1 MPAASCSTKI
11 HVLPGDVVS
20 RIAAGEVVERPAAV
34 VKELLENSLDA
45 GGLHITVDVKDGGLT
60 LIRVTD
66 DGEGISR
73 ADLPLAFER
82 HATSKLR
89 SDRDLASVTT
99 MGFRGEALPSIASVS
114 HVLVT
119 TATKQDITVGSQFT
133 LVAGGVGSIVDAPAV
148 PGTRIEVSNLFFNQ
162 PARRKFLKSATTEF
176 SHISHVV
183 QLAGLAWPSVHFRL
197 THNGQEIL
205 NYPAVTTDRDR
216 ILQVY
221 RPAFLD
227 RTIEVRGRI
236 AGMSIR
242 GVMVNPLHARSSK
255 TPQELFVNRR
265 PIRNGTVFHAIVDG
279 YGSFL
284 SKGHHP
290 TFVFFLDIEPDRLD
304 VNVHPTKK
312 EVRFADTEAL
322 HQLVR
327 QTVRHALDGSEQKVV
342 LGLTQGGASQTI
354 SEPIPTALRQ
364 VDLLSGARQTGLIPT
379 TGRDSRITMKDTV
392 TLSGMVEGSQ
402 VAFAHEPVAMYQRAE
417 KPDVVPFGQ
426 ILRTYL
432 VAQVGDELQVIDQHT
447 AHERVLFQR
456 LWRDWQSREIS
467 SQPLLIPEPVE
478 LPAAQSLLLLKR
490 SDDLEKLGLLIEPF
504 GTTAVAI
511 RGVPVGLGKV
521 DAAVLVQDLLED
533 LTEWDQ
539 ASSLELRVQPVLA
552 SMACHGAVRAGRTLT
567 LPEIEQ
573 LIHDWVQEGLIM
585 TCPHGRRTAFRLSTD
600 ELAQLFGRVGWS

>member
-1 MPAASCSTKI
+1 MPAASSSAKI
-11 HVLPGDVVS
+11 HVLPDDVVS

-45 GGLHITVDVKDGGLT
+45 GGLHISIDVKEGGLT
-60 LIRVTD
+60 LIRVAD
-66 DGEGISR
+66 DGEGIHR
-73 ADLPLAFER
+73 ADLPRAFER

-119 TATKQDITVGSQFT
+119 TATRQDTVGSQLT
-133 LVAGGVGSIVDAPAV
+133 LIAGAGGAIMDAPPV
-148 PGTRIEVSNLFFNQ
+148 PGTRIDVSNLFFNQ
-162 PARRKFLKSATTEF
+162 PARKKFLKSTTTEF
-176 SHISHVV
+176 SHISHAV
-183 QLAGLAWPSVHFRL
+183 QLASLAWPSVHFRL

-221 RPAFLD
+221 RQAFLD
-227 RTIEVRGRI
+227 RTIEVRGRT
-236 AGMSIR
+236 AGLSIR
-242 GVMVNPLHARSSK
+242 GVMVDPIHARASR

-265 PIRNGTVFHAIVDG
+265 PIRNATVFHAVIDG

-284 SKGHHP
+284 PKGHHP
-290 TFVFFLDIEPDRLD
+290 TFVLFLDIEPNRID

-312 EVRFADTEAL
+312 EVRFAETEGL

-327 QTVRHALDGSEQKVV
+327 QSVRHALGGSERKVV
-342 LGLTQGGASQTI
+342 LGLSQQASEFVPTVERQPASFGSSRPSASI
-354 SEPIPTALRQ
+354 S
-364 VDLLSGARQTGLIPT
+364 ARGQ
-379 TGRDSRITMKDTV
+379 DSRIDASDAV
-392 TLSGMVEGSQ
+392 SFPAIVEGSQ
-402 VAFAHEPVAMYQRAE
+402 LPLAAEAAAAYRLAE
-417 KPDVVPFGQ
+417 KPEVVPFGQ

-432 VAQVGDELQVIDQHT
+432 VAQVGEELQVIDQHT

-456 LWRDWQSREIS
+456 LWRGWQNRDIP
-467 SQPLLIPEPVE
+467 SQPLLIPEPIE
-478 LPAAQSLLLLKR
+478 LSAVQSALLLKR
-490 SDDLEKLGLLIEPF
+490 ADDLEKLGLLIEPF
-504 GTTAVAI
+504 GPMAVAI

-521 DAAVLVQDLLED
+521 DAGVLVQDLLND
-533 LTEWDQ
+533 LTEWDS
-539 ASSLELRVQPVLA
+539 ASSLEMRVQPVLA
-552 SMACHGAVRAGRTLT
+552 SLACHGAVRAGRALA
-567 LPEIEQ
+567 LPEIQQ

-600 ELAQLFGRVGWS
+600 ELAKLFGRVGWA

>member
-1 MPAASCSTKI
+1 MPAASCSAKI
-11 HVLPGDVVS
+11 HVLSGDVVS
-20 RIAAGEVVERPAAV
+20 RISAGEVVERPAAA

-45 GGLHITVDVKDGGLT
+45 GGLHVTIDVKDGGLT

-73 ADLPLAFER
+73 ADLPRAFER
-82 HATSKLR
+82 HATSKLQ

-114 HVLVT
+114 HVLAT
-119 TATKQDITVGSQFT
+119 TATRQDTVGSQLT
-133 LVAGGVGSIVDAPAV
+133 LVAGAGSSIVDAPAV

-162 PARRKFLKSATTEF
+162 PARKKFLKSTTTEF

-205 NYPAVTTDRDR
+205 NYPAVTSDRNR

-221 RPAFLD
+221 RSAFLD
-227 RTIEVRGRI
+227 RTIEVRGRA
-236 AGMSIR
+236 AGLSIR
-242 GVMVNPLHARSSK
+242 GVMVDPLHARSSK

-265 PIRNGTVFHAIVDG
+265 PIRNATVFHAVMDG

-284 SKGHHP
+284 SKGRHP
-290 TFVFFLDIEPDRLD
+290 TFVLFLDIEPNRLD

-312 EVRFADTEAL
+312 EVRFAETEAL

-327 QTVRHALDGSEQKVV
+327 QSVRHALGGSERKVV
-342 LGLTQGGASQTI
+342 LGLTPAGLSQEAPEFAPPTERLATSFLESHSPPSI
-354 SEPIPTALRQ
+354 SALMP
-364 VDLLSGARQTGLIPT
+364 G
-379 TGRDSRITMKDTV
+379 SRINASDAAP
-392 TLSGMVEGSQ
+392 LSDIVEGSQ
-402 VAFAHEPVAMYQRAE
+402 LLFAHEAAATYQRAE
-417 KPDVVPFGQ
+417 KTDIVPFGQ

-432 VAQVGDELQVIDQHT
+432 VAQVGEELQVIDQHT

-456 LWRDWQSREIS
+456 LWRGWQSRNIP

-478 LPAAQSLLLLKR
+478 LSAAHSTLLLKR
-490 SDDLEKLGLLIEPF
+490 LNDLEKLGLLIEPF
-504 GTTAVAI
+504 GATAVAI

-521 DAAVLVQDLLED
+521 DAAILVQDLLED
-533 LTEWDQ
+533 LTEWDS
-539 ASSLELRVQPVLA
+539 ASSLEMRVQPVLA
-552 SMACHGAVRAGRTLT
+552 SLACHGAVRAGRALT
-567 LPEIEQ
+567 LPEIQQ
-573 LIHDWVQEGLIM
+573 LIEDWVQEGLIT

-600 ELAQLFGRVGWS
+600 ELAKLFGRVGWS

>member
-1 MPAASCSTKI
+1 MPAASCFAKI
-11 HVLPGDVVS
+11 HVLPDDVVS
-20 RIAAGEVVERPAAV
+20 RIAAGEVVERPATV
-34 VKELLENSLDA
+34 VKELLDNSLDA
-45 GGLHITVDVKDGGLT
+45 GGLHITIDVKDGGLA

-66 DGEGISR
+66 DGEGINR

-119 TATKQDITVGSQFT
+119 TATRQDSVGSQLT
-133 LVAGGVGSIVDAPAV
+133 LVAGAGGSIVDAPAV
-148 PGTRIEVSNLFFNQ
+148 PGTRIDVSNLFFNQ
-162 PARRKFLKSATTEF
+162 PARKKFLKSITTEF

-205 NYPAVTTDRDR
+205 NYPAVTADRDR

-221 RPAFLD
+221 CQAFLD
-227 RTIEVRGRI
+227 RTIEVRGRT
-236 AGMSIR
+236 AGSSIR
-242 GVMVNPLHARSSK
+242 GVMVDPIHARSSR

-265 PIRNGTVFHAIVDG
+265 PIRNATVFHAVMDG

-284 SKGHHP
+284 PKGSHP
-290 TFVFFLDIEPDRLD
+290 TFVLFLDIEPDRLD

-312 EVRFADTEAL
+312 EVRFAETEAL

-327 QTVRHALDGSEQKVV
+327 QSVRHALSGPERMVV
-342 LGLTQGGASQTI
+342 MGVSQAGPSQTAPEFAPMAERQPESFGDSHPAAAI
-354 SEPIPTALRQ
+354 SARRRDSKINVSDT
-364 VDLLSGARQTGLIPT
+364 VSLSGI
-379 TGRDSRITMKDTV
+379 
-392 TLSGMVEGSQ
+392 VEGSQ
-402 VAFAHEPVAMYQRAE
+402 LAFAHEAAATYQRGE
-417 KPDVVPFGQ
+417 KPDIVPFGQ

-432 VAQVGDELQVIDQHT
+432 VAQVGKELQVIDQHT

-456 LWRDWQSREIS
+456 LWRGWQSRDIP
-467 SQPLLIPEPVE
+467 SQPLLIPEPIE
-478 LPAAQSLLLLKR
+478 LSAAQSTLLLKR
-490 SDDLEKLGLLIEPF
+490 RDDLEKLGLLIEPF
-504 GTTAVAI
+504 GATAVAI

-521 DAAVLVQDLLED
+521 DAAVLVQDLLDD
-533 LTEWDQ
+533 LTEWDS

-552 SMACHGAVRAGRTLT
+552 SLACHGAVRAGRALA
-567 LPEIEQ
+567 LPEIQQ
-573 LIHDWVQEGLIM
+573 LISDWVQEGLIM

-600 ELAQLFGRVGWS
+600 ELAKLFGRVGWS

>member
-119 TATKQDITVGSQFT
+119 TATKQDITVGSQLT

-148 PGTRIEVSNLFFNQ
+148 PGTRIEVSDLFFNQ

-242 GVMVNPLHARSSK
+242 GVMVDPLHARSSR

-284 SKGHHP
+284 PKGHHP
-290 TFVFFLDIEPDRLD
+290 TFVLFLDIEPNRLD

-342 LGLTQGGASQTI
+342 LGLTQGGASQTM
-354 SEPIPTALRQ
+354 SEPIPTAVRQ
-364 VDLLSGARQTGLIPT
+364 DDLLSGARQTGLIPT
-379 TGRDSRITMKDTV
+379 TGRDSRITRKDTV
-392 TLSGMVEGSQ
+392 TLSGIVEGSQ
-402 VAFAHEPVAMYQRAE
+402 GAFAHEPVAMYQRAE
-417 KPDVVPFGQ
+417 KPDIVPFGQ

-552 SMACHGAVRAGRTLT
+552 SIACHGAVRAGRTLT

>member
-1 MPAASCSTKI
+1 MLVSSCSAKI
-11 HVLPGDVVS
+11 HVLPDDVVS

-45 GGLHITVDVKDGGLT
+45 GGLHITIDVKGGGLA

-66 DGEGISR
+66 DGEGINR
-73 ADLPLAFER
+73 ADLPRAFER

-119 TATKQDITVGSQFT
+119 TATRQDTVGSQLT
-133 LVAGGVGSIVDAPAV
+133 LVAGGSSSIVDAPPV
-148 PGTRIEVSNLFFNQ
+148 PGTRIDVSNLFFNQ
-162 PARRKFLKSATTEF
+162 PARKKFLKSTMTEF

-205 NYPAVTTDRDR
+205 NYPAVTAERDR

-221 RPAFLD
+221 RSAFLD
-227 RTIEVRGRI
+227 RTIEVRGRT
-236 AGMSIR
+236 AGLSIR
-242 GVMVNPLHARSSK
+242 GVIVDPIHARSSR
-255 TPQELFVNRR
+255 TPQELFVNQR
-265 PIRNGTVFHAIVDG
+265 PIRNATVFHAVMDG

-284 SKGHHP
+284 PKGYHP
-290 TFVFFLDIEPDRLD
+290 TFVLFLDIEPDRLD

-312 EVRFADTEAL
+312 EVRFAETEAL

-327 QTVRHALDGSEQKVV
+327 QSVRHALGSSERTVV
-342 LGLTQGGASQTI
+342 LGLTQAGLSQTVP
-354 SEPIPTALRQ
+354 EFAPAAT
-364 VDLLSGARQTGLIPT
+364 RQTAPFRDSHPAALISVRR
-379 TGRDSRITMKDTV
+379 RDSRINASDAV
-392 TLSGMVEGSQ
+392 PLFGIVEGSQ
-402 VAFAHEPVAMYQRAE
+402 LALAHEAAATYQRAE
-417 KPDVVPFGQ
+417 KPDIVPFGQ

-432 VAQVGDELQVIDQHT
+432 VAQVGEELQVIDQHT

-456 LWRDWQSREIS
+456 LWRGWQSRDIP
-467 SQPLLIPEPVE
+467 SQPLLIPEPIE
-478 LPAAQSLLLLKR
+478 LSAAQSALLLKR
-490 SDDLEKLGLLIEPF
+490 LDDLEKLGLLIEPF
-504 GTTAVAI
+504 GATAVAI

-521 DAAVLVQDLLED
+521 DAVVLVQDLLDD
-533 LTEWDQ
+533 LTEWDS
-539 ASSLELRVQPVLA
+539 ASSLEMRVQPVLA
-552 SMACHGAVRAGRTLT
+552 SLACHGAVRAGRALA
-567 LPEIEQ
+567 LPEIQQ
-573 LIHDWVQEGLIM
+573 LIHDWVEEGLIM

-600 ELAQLFGRVGWS
+600 ELAKLFGRVGWS

>member
-1 MPAASCSTKI
+1 MPAASCSAKI
-11 HVLPGDVVS
+11 HVLPDDVVS

-45 GGLHITVDVKDGGLT
+45 GGLHISIDVKEGGLT
-60 LIRVTD
+60 LIRVAD
-66 DGEGISR
+66 DGEGIHR
-73 ADLPLAFER
+73 ADLPRAFER

-119 TATKQDITVGSQFT
+119 TATRQDTVGSQLT
-133 LVAGGVGSIVDAPAV
+133 LIAGAGGAIMDAPPV
-148 PGTRIEVSNLFFNQ
+148 PGTRIDVSNLFFNQ
-162 PARRKFLKSATTEF
+162 PARKKFLKSTTTEF
-176 SHISHVV
+176 SHISHAV
-183 QLAGLAWPSVHFRL
+183 QLASLAWPSVHFRL

-221 RPAFLD
+221 RQAFLD
-227 RTIEVRGRI
+227 RTIEVRGRT
-236 AGMSIR
+236 AGLSIR
-242 GVMVNPLHARSSK
+242 GVMVDPIHARASR

-265 PIRNGTVFHAIVDG
+265 PIRNATVFHAVIDG

-284 SKGHHP
+284 PKGHHP
-290 TFVFFLDIEPDRLD
+290 TFVLFLDIEPNRID

-312 EVRFADTEAL
+312 EVRFAETEGL

-327 QTVRHALDGSEQKVV
+327 QSVRHALGGSERKVV
-342 LGLTQGGASQTI
+342 LGLSQQASEFVPTVERQPASFGSSRPSASI
-354 SEPIPTALRQ
+354 S
-364 VDLLSGARQTGLIPT
+364 ARGQ
-379 TGRDSRITMKDTV
+379 DSRIDASDAV
-392 TLSGMVEGSQ
+392 SFPAIVEGSQ
-402 VAFAHEPVAMYQRAE
+402 LPLAAEAAAAYRLAE
-417 KPDVVPFGQ
+417 KPEVVPFGQ

-432 VAQVGDELQVIDQHT
+432 VAQVGEELQVIDQHT

-456 LWRDWQSREIS
+456 LWRGWQNRDIP
-467 SQPLLIPEPVE
+467 SQPLLIPEPIE
-478 LPAAQSLLLLKR
+478 LSAVQSALLLKR
-490 SDDLEKLGLLIEPF
+490 ADDLEKLGLLIEPF
-504 GTTAVAI
+504 GPMAVAI

-521 DAAVLVQDLLED
+521 DAGVLVQDLLND
-533 LTEWDQ
+533 LTEWDS
-539 ASSLELRVQPVLA
+539 ASSLEMRVQPVLA
-552 SMACHGAVRAGRTLT
+552 SLACHGAVRAGRALA
-567 LPEIEQ
+567 LPEIQQ

-600 ELAQLFGRVGWS
+600 ELAKLFGRVGWA

>member
-1 MPAASCSTKI
+1 MPAASCSPKI

-119 TATKQDITVGSQFT
+119 TATKQDTTVGSQVT

-183 QLAGLAWPSVHFRL
+183 QLAGLAWPLVHFRL
-197 THNGQEIL
+197 THNGQEVL
-205 NYPAVTTDRDR
+205 NYPAVITDRDR

-242 GVMVNPLHARSSK
+242 GVMVDPLHARSSR

-284 SKGHHP
+284 PKGHHP
-290 TFVFFLDIEPDRLD
+290 TFVLFLDIEPDRLD

-327 QTVRHALDGSEQKVV
+327 QTVRHALDGSERKVV
-342 LGLTQGGASQTI
+342 LGLTQGEASQTM
-354 SEPIPTALRQ
+354 SEPT
-364 VDLLSGARQTGLIPT
+364 LLSGARQTGVIPT
-379 TGRDSRITMKDTV
+379 TGPDSRITMKDTV
-392 TLSGMVEGSQ
+392 TLSGIVDGSQ
-402 VAFAHEPVAMYQRAE
+402 VVFAHEPVAMYQRAE

-456 LWRDWQSREIS
+456 LWRGWQSREIS

-490 SDDLEKLGLLIEPF
+490 SNDLEKLGLLIEPF

-511 RGVPVGLGKV
+511 LGVPVGLGKV